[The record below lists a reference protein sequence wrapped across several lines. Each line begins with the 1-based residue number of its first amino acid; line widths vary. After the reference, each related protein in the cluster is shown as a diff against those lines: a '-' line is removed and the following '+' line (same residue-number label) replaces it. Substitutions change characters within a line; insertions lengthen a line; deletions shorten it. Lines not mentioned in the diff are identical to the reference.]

1 MQAFSS
7 LLEDFQSYIT
17 PYLSFLF
24 LNNKI
29 NWVISSIKLRKSE
42 ISDGNKP
49 YDFLSNVEYYLDK
62 ENLDKVLDNFE
73 NLPAKMKQP
82 ALDWFENL
90 NSRITVNRS
99 INTIINNY
107 RNFIK

>member
-1 MQAFSS
+1 
-7 LLEDFQSYIT
+7 
-17 PYLSFLF
+17 
-24 LNNKI
+24 
-29 NWVISSIKLRKSE
+29 
-42 ISDGNKP
+42 
-49 YDFLSNVEYYLDK
+49 
-62 ENLDKVLDNFE
+62 
-73 NLPAKMKQP
+73 MKQP